1 MRGGISLE
9 LQKFPQPRC
18 NGPYSYCADA
28 DACREAYVWQF
39 MTLPVLELKVIHLQF
54 NDNVRK
60 AWLAVDDQH
69 SGQLHIMAM
78 EL

>member
-1 MRGGISLE
+1 
-9 LQKFPQPRC
+9 
-18 NGPYSYCADA
+18 
-28 DACREAYVWQF
+28 